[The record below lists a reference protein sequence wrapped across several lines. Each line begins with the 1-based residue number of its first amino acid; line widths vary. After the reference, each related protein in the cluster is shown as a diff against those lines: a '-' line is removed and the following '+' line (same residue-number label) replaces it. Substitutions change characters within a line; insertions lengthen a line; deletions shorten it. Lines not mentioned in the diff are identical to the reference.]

1 MKPYIF
7 FLLSFGLLV
16 ACKSPDVCTDNCAN
30 KRIRFIDDGVNFNRI
45 IYDDNNRQV
54 NYINGVVPFSTYSYN
69 GSDAKKTQG
78 TNITTYL
85 LNDGLVPN
93 FSLATSSATASLN
106 LINSYTYDAA
116 GQLIYSSETQMPQV
130 INYSHTWQNGN
141 LVFTSFKRQTGNIT
155 SYVKYEYYPN
165 ITNSLGNEFVGLQL
179 FGKSSKNAIKSITKS
194 FSNGNPMMI
203 TTFEYKTDLCGCITY
218 VKEKDNS
225 NVVTE
230 KTIIYEKNEE

>member
-1 MKPYIF
+1 MKKYTY
-7 FLLSFGLLV
+7 FLLTFGFLV
-16 ACKSPDVCTDNCAN
+16 ACKSPDICTDNCAN
-30 KRIRFIDDGVNFNRI
+30 KRIRFIDDGVSFNRI
-45 IYDDNNRQV
+45 IYDENNRQV
-54 NYINGVVPFSTYSYN
+54 NYINGIVPFSTYSYN
-69 GSDAKKTQG
+69 GLDAQKTQG
-78 TNITTYL
+78 ANITTYL

-93 FSLATSSATASLN
+93 LSLATSSATATLN
-106 LINSYTYDAA
+106 LTNSYTYDAA

-141 LVFTSFKRQTGNIT
+141 LIFTSFKRQTGNIT
-155 SYVKYEYYPN
+155 NYVKYEYYPN

-203 TTFEYKTDLCGCITY
+203 TTFEYKTDLCGCITH

-230 KTIIYEKNEE
+230 KTYIYEKN